1 MRGHTASRWRP
12 PRMSP
17 PSQFLREIPA
27 DCLERTLE
35 YDAPSRTT
43 PRRPLRPTHAHDDAS
58 DSRAHADFD
67 DLDLVQ
73 RAALDGE
80 ASLTS
85 GDLAQAGAGLS
96 AFRPFRSARKTA
108 TLDDGEPRVEYDL
121 DDGAGG
127 LRKGQRVRHP
137 QLGRGR
143 IEGITAWQGTVTV
156 QFESG
161 ERRTIKAQFLRPD
174 AEYCEP

>member
-1 MRGHTASRWRP
+1 MR
-12 PRMSP
+12 PREP
-17 PSQFLREIPA
+17 ERDEDADRE
-27 DCLERTLE
+27 
-35 YDAPSRTT
+35 
-43 PRRPLRPTHAHDDAS
+43 
-58 DSRAHADFD
+58 RA
-67 DLDLVQ
+67 
-73 RAALDGE
+73 
-80 ASLTS
+80 
-85 GDLAQAGAGLS
+85 GDLA
-96 AFRPFRSARKTA
+96 
-108 TLDDGEPRVEYDL
+108 LDDGEPRVEYDL